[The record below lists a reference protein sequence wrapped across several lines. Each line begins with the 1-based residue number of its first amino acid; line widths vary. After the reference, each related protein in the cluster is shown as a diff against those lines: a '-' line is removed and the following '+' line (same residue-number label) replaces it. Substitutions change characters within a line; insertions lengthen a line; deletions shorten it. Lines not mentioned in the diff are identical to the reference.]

1 MAAAAQPNH
10 DEIIARL
17 AQEFLT
23 DAQERIGVVETALGT
38 GGGPDAGALMT
49 IRREAHNLK
58 GMGGSF
64 GFPVISL
71 IAHRLEDYI
80 SGLETLDQRHVS
92 DLAVFVDRMQDIVEA
107 GQDPDDGAAS
117 ALVRGL
123 PAHPSFDFGA
133 LAAPDIEVLLVSPS
147 KTVSQMAMHTLRGL
161 GYRVTTARSAWEA
174 IEIAVR
180 ARPDLIVTAAV
191 MAGVSGVDLV
201 RALAAMTATE
211 GLSVA
216 VLTSFSRDHQE
227 LRRLPAEVPV
237 IRLGDTFVEDLTGIV
252 TELGLA

>member
-1 MAAAAQPNH
+1 MASAVQPNH
-10 DEIIARL
+10 DHIIARL
-17 AQEFLT
+17 SQEFLT
-23 DAQERIGVVETALGT
+23 DAQERIGVIEKVLGT
-38 GGGPDAGALMT
+38 GGGPDPDALMT

-80 SGLETLDQRHVS
+80 SGLETLDERHVS
-92 DLAVFVDRMQDIVEA
+92 DVAVFVDRMQDIVEA
-107 GQDPDDGAAS
+107 GRDPDDGAAS

-123 PAHPSFDFGA
+123 PAHPSFDFGQSE
-133 LAAPDIEVLLVSPS
+133 APDVEVLLVSPS
-147 KTVSQMAMHTLRGL
+147 KTVSQMAMHTLRAL

-174 IEIAVR
+174 IGIAVR
-180 ARPDLIVTAAV
+180 VRPDLIITSAV

-211 GLSVA
+211 GLSIA

-227 LRRLPAEVPV
+227 LRRLPSEVPV
-237 IRLGDTFVEDLTGIV
+237 IGLGDTFDADLAEIIA
-252 TELGLA
+252 EFGLA

>member
-10 DEIIARL
+10 DRIIARL
-17 AQEFLT
+17 CQEFLT
-23 DAQERIGVVETALGT
+23 DAQERIGTIETALGT
-38 GGGPDAGALMT
+38 GGGPDPDALMT

-80 SGLETLDQRHVS
+80 SGLETLGERHVS

-107 GQDPDDGAAS
+107 GQDPDDGAAG

-123 PAHPSFDFGA
+123 PAHPSLDFGQS
-133 LAAPDIEVLLVSPS
+133 AARDVEVLLVSPS
-147 KTVSQMAMHTLRGL
+147 KAVAQMAVHTLRAL

-180 ARPDLIVTAAV
+180 VRPDLIITSAL

-201 RALAAMTATE
+201 RSLAVMTATE
-211 GLSVA
+211 GLSIA

-227 LRRLPAEVPV
+227 LRRLPSEVPV
-237 IRLGDTFVEDLTGIV
+237 IRLGDTFDADLAGTI